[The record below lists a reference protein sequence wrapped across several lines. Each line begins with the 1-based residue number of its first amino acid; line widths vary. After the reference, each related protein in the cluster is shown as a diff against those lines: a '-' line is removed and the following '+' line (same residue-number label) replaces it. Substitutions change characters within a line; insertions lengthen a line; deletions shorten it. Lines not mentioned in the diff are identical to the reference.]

1 MVAKIGKSLPCVNH
15 GHSLV
20 LRKVNL
26 SKFAVEKLNYV
37 LIILLMRIPSLVL
50 PLKLLFVK
58 LLHVIQEPD
67 KLGFFANPN
76 IDRIFKKER

>member
-26 SKFAVEKLNYV
+26 SKFAVEKLPIDN
-37 LIILLMRIPSLVL
+37 S
-50 PLKLLFVK
+50 
-58 LLHVIQEPD
+58 
-67 KLGFFANPN
+67 ANEDSFTCAT
-76 IDRIFKKER
+76 IKSSCS